1 MAKITRYNGNLKSFG
16 ADSTST
22 NRTVFG
28 DTSQSD
34 TLDDNLNTEFF
45 EGWEIV
51 GTNDAPPK
59 NWFNAVGYTLG
70 QLLAYIHQIGV
81 PEWNAAQE
89 YAIGSSATFDGD
101 VYICRTATHVS
112 ASDPSGDATNWKRS
126 LNVLDL
132 VNTALT
138 GNPTAPTQTAGNNS
152 TRLATTAFAKAKSE
166 SDSIGLSQSWVD
178 VRGSR
183 SLAVTYTN
191 TTGKPIFVNVSASG
205 NAFANIFLDIDV
217 DGIELQNSAMSLD
230 NDGDARNTVCAIV
243 PDGSSYIVSSSSGSA
258 ALTIWTELR

>member
-112 ASDPSGDATNWKRS
+112 ASNPSGDATNWKRS

-152 TRLATTAFAKAKSE
+152 TRLATTAFVKAKSE
-166 SDSIGLSQSWVD
+166 LDSIGVDQSWTNVFS
-178 VRGSR
+178 SR
-183 SLAVTYTN
+183 SAGVTYTN
-191 TTGKPIFVNVSASG
+191 STGKPIMVAVGSETLADSFI
-205 NAFANIFLDIDV
+205 AFTIDGV
-217 DGIELQNSAMSLD
+217 VV
-230 NDGDARNTVCAIV
+230 ARNR
-243 PDGSSYIVSSSSGSA
+243 SSTPSGSSSSIIIIIVPNGSTYLA
-258 ALTIWTELR
+258 SMVTGAVTTWQELR

>member
-152 TRLATTAFAKAKSE
+152 TRLATTAFVKAKSE
-166 SDSIGLSQSWVD
+166 LDSIGVDQSWTNVFA
-178 VRGSR
+178 SR
-183 SLAVTYTN
+183 SAGVTYTN
-191 TTGKPIFVNVSASG
+191 STGKPIMVSAGSETS
-205 NAFANIFLDIDV
+205 NDSFISFTIDGV
-217 DGIELQNSAMSLD
+217 LV
-230 NDGDARNTVCAIV
+230 ARNR
-243 PDGSSYIVSSSSGSA
+243 SSTSAGSSSSRIIIIVPNGSTY
-258 ALTIWTELR
+258 LVSMVTGTISTWQELR